1 MHVFGDSSVMPT
13 TKPGQVDPV
22 LAWEVLFAFSVF
34 EGGGVPSRVLGVYFS
49 TNCGVYVGAVGGVIR
64 ERGKGV

>member
-1 MHVFGDSSVMPT
+1 M
-13 TKPGQVDPV
+13 DPV